1 MMSTDTAANP
11 SSSGRRTHRPGWA
24 RSPRWARW
32 ASTVRRRVRLAAQD
46 AERGDVPGW
55 VLVTL
60 MTAGLVLALWA
71 LAGPALTAVFSDSIA
86 RVTGAIGG

>member
-1 MMSTDTAANP
+1 MNSATQHETAPAHLRSQSTQWWATARA
-11 SSSGRRTHRPGWA
+11 RALRP
-24 RSPRWARW
+24 
-32 ASTVRRRVRLAAQD
+32 D

-71 LAGPALTAVFSDSIA
+71 VAGPALTAVFSDSIA
-86 RVTGAIGG
+86 RVTGGIGG